1 MMKNKG
7 TQIFRENKASQY
19 SLNLNFKEVRA
30 KKMTRCCLLS
40 PF

>member
-7 TQIFRENKASQY
+7 TQISYEDKASQY
-19 SLNLNFKEVRA
+19 SPNLNFKEVRA
-30 KKMTRCCLLS
+30 KKMARCCLLS